1 MRQFLLTLILV
12 CAGALPVH
20 ADAFTPMVEFTHK
33 YNSNY
38 DCSMKLSKVRNLA
51 KWLPNNLRKEIRDQ
65 YYPEIRKGLMTSDK
79 MIFLKAEVT
88 KDMVDEN
95 VFTVTLSFPKF
106 NLVLRNVTW
115 DELDRIFYQYIAPR
129 NMKQDTQGPP
139 PESILS
145 LSAE

>member
-1 MRQFLLTLILV
+1 MFT
-12 CAGALPVH
+12 AH

-33 YNSNY
+33 FNSKY
-38 DCSMKLSKVRNLA
+38 DCSMKLSKVKNLA

-79 MIFLKAEVT
+79 MTFLKADVT
-88 KDMVDEN
+88 KEMVDEN

-129 NMKQDTQGPP
+129 NMRQDPQGLP

-145 LSAE
+145 RSAE

>member
-1 MRQFLLTLILV
+1 M
-12 CAGALPVH
+12 LPAH
-20 ADAFTPMVEFTHK
+20 AEAFTPMVEFTHK

-38 DCSMKLSKVRNLA
+38 DCSMKLSRVKSLA

-79 MIFLKAEVT
+79 MTFLKAEVA
-88 KDMVDEN
+88 KEMVAGD

-115 DELDRIFYQYIAPR
+115 DDLDRIFYQYIAPR
-129 NMKQDTQGPP
+129 NMRQDPQGLP
-139 PESILS
+139 PENILS
-145 LSAE
+145 RSTE